1 MPSSTDVRN
10 AHVIQFLVDKVFRRA
25 ILFPTWKRLEQRAQ
39 SETLFFDRAG
49 WKESAPEKFYCHRSE
64 KNVAVMPGKLFL
76 VSSWPPTLD
85 LKRVCARRI
94 NLFSVTVALFAKFP
108 LSTPIFVAARA
119 GHATIVLTL
128 T

>member
-25 ILFPTWKRLEQRAQ
+25 ILFPTWKRFEQRAQ

-108 LSTPIFVAARA
+108 CLHPLFSLLQH
-119 GHATIVLTL
+119 GQGTL
-128 T
+128 Q

>member
-25 ILFPTWKRLEQRAQ
+25 ILFPTWKRFEQRAQ

-108 LSTPIFVAARA
+108 CPRPLFSLLQH
-119 GHATIVLTL
+119 GQGTL
-128 T
+128 Q

>member
-25 ILFPTWKRLEQRAQ
+25 ILFPTWKRFEQRAQ

-94 NLFSVTVALFAKFP
+94 NLFSVTVALFAKSPCPGP
-108 LSTPIFVAARA
+108 LFSLLQH
-119 GHATIVLTL
+119 GQGTL
-128 T
+128 Q

>member
-1 MPSSTDVRN
+1 
-10 AHVIQFLVDKVFRRA
+10 
-25 ILFPTWKRLEQRAQ
+25 
-39 SETLFFDRAG
+39 LFFDRAY
-49 WKESAPEKFYCHRSE
+49 WKESALKKFYCHRSE
-64 KNVAVMPGKLFL
+64 KNVAVVPGKLFL

-94 NLFSVTVALFAKFP
+94 NLFSATVALFAKFACP
-108 LSTPIFVAARA
+108 RLLFLAAWA